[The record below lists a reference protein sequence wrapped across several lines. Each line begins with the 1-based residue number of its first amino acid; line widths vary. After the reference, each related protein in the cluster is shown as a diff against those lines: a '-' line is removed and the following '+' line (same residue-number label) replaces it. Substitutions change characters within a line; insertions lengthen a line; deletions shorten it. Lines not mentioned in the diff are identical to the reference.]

1 MVIRN
6 GCVII
11 GLASTRTAFTIYTAI
26 TSTRLARF
34 QTHKYLHE
42 ISHKSVAN
50 TLCRKIHR
58 FQRGDD
64 SIFLGVLM
72 PSQIPRACRK
82 RGCPGTTT
90 DRSGYCPRHLYEGW
104 QQHQRGQSRHQ
115 RGYGSKWDRLRPIV
129 LDRDKHLCQE
139 CLRNGRYTPAETV
152 DHITAKAN
160 GGTDDLSNLESLCK
174 PCHRAKTAVERLK

>member
-1 MVIRN
+1 
-6 GCVII
+6 
-11 GLASTRTAFTIYTAI
+11 
-26 TSTRLARF
+26 
-34 QTHKYLHE
+34 
-42 ISHKSVAN
+42 
-50 TLCRKIHR
+50 
-58 FQRGDD
+58 
-64 SIFLGVLM
+64 M

-90 DRSGYCPRHLYEGW
+90 DRSGYCSKHLNEGW

-174 PCHRAKTAVERLK
+174 PCHRAKTAVERIK